1 MSPFLKP
8 KLWSGGPVASVLYG
22 LLLLNRDDA
31 VFLVGANFTPLAH
44 VVNTLFVSSLTP
56 PFLPREFALF
66 LIAPN
71 WRIYDFADVR
81 ISVEGCKIEHTSI
94 CFVFMA

>member
-22 LLLLNRDDA
+22 LLLLNRDNA

-44 VVNTLFVSSLTP
+44 VVNTLSVS
-56 PFLPREFALF
+56 
-66 LIAPN
+66 
-71 WRIYDFADVR
+71 
-81 ISVEGCKIEHTSI
+81 
-94 CFVFMA
+94 